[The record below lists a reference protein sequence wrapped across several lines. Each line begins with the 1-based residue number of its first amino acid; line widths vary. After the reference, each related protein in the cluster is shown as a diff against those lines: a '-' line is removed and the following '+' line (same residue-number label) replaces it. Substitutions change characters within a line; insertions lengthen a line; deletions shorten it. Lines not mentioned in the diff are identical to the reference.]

1 MKKRAVTKKGD
12 LLKKRKWFGLNM
24 TFYFSLIIILEI
36 LLSIGIASGLTYAF
50 NGWFNLFNY
59 MQPSISIF
67 IVGTVVATGVTIG
80 FNRFFLVPIEKLN
93 GGMDKV
99 TKGDFKFR
107 LEKDKVVVRE
117 FRNMY
122 DNFNLMVEE
131 LRAMETVQAD
141 FVANVSHEFK
151 TPINAIEGYSMLLQG
166 GGDISQE
173 QRMYI
178 EKILFNTKRLSDLV
192 GNILLLAK
200 LDNQSIQTQATEFRL
215 DEQIRQ
221 AILLQEL
228 SWTEKEIEL
237 DVELD
242 EITYRGT
249 KDFLLHVW
257 SNLLGNAVKFSPMGG
272 KISIHLQKVAEEIV
286 FTISDEGP
294 GIAEEAKNRIF
305 NKFYQGDSAHKEKGN
320 GLGLALAKRIV
331 DINKGSI
338 GVENL
343 PERGCRFTVILKND

>member
-1 MKKRAVTKKGD
+1 MKKQGLEGKRN

-24 TFYFSLIIILEI
+24 TFYFSLIIISEI

-50 NGWFNLFNY
+50 DEWFNLFDY
-59 MQPSISIF
+59 IQPSFCIL
-67 IVGTVVATGVTIG
+67 IVGTVVAVGVTAG

-99 TKGDFKFR
+99 TNGDFNFR
-107 LEKDKVVVRE
+107 LEKDKVLVRE

-122 DNFNLMVEE
+122 DNFNLMVKE
-131 LRAMETVQAD
+131 LQSMETVQSD

-166 GGDISQE
+166 SWEISDE
-173 QRMYI
+173 QRLYI

-200 LDNQSIQTQATEFRL
+200 LDNQSIQKQATEFRL
-215 DEQIRQ
+215 DEQVRH
-221 AILLQEL
+221 AIMLQEL
-228 SWTEKEIEL
+228 KWTEKEIDL

-242 EITYRGT
+242 EVAYRGT
-249 KDFLLHVW
+249 EDFLLHVW
-257 SNLLGNAVKFSPMGG
+257 SNLLGNAVKFSPQGG
-272 KISIHLQKVAEEIV
+272 KISVRLRKVGGEVV

-294 GIAEEAKNRIF
+294 GIEEDAKTRIF

-331 DINKGSI
+331 DINKGAI

-343 PERGCRFTVILKND
+343 PERGCQFTVILREN